1 MLSAMPA
8 WATMPPKFKP
18 SLKGKE
24 IVDPQMAVFIK
35 LDDLQRVLKKELTS
49 QRDVMVQLLNTE
61 LISQE
66 HLKAITKQNPVSAI
80 PVVEKLEQI
89 RAQLVERRDEGDYYY
104 EEGTATTTEH
114 ILDLNAM
121 WGYPVKG
128 YILKNDSKTN
138 IRAAHVSRRE
148 VSIDFAPERFYTIRP
163 REEFVTPN
171 NIKVVWKLI
180 LKTDAGTADYRLW
193 LLW

>member
-1 MLSAMPA
+1 MPA
-8 WATMPPKFKP
+8 IKSAKP
-18 SLKGKE
+18 TVKGKE
-24 IVDPQMAVFIK
+24 IVDPEMAVFIK

-49 QRDVMVQLLNTE
+49 QRDVMVQMLNTNL
-61 LISQE
+61 LIQE
-66 HLKAITKQNPVSAI
+66 HLKAIKQSQVAPI
-80 PVVEKLEQI
+80 PLVEKLEEI
-89 RAQLVERRDEGDYYY
+89 RSLIVDRQDEGDYYY

-138 IRAAHVSRRE
+138 IRAAHISQPE
-148 VSIDFAPERFYTIRP
+148 FTLDFAPERFYRVRP

>member
-1 MLSAMPA
+1 
-8 WATMPPKFKP
+8 MPPKTTNKP
-18 SLKGKE
+18 SIQGQE
-24 IVDPQMAVFIK
+24 RVDPELAVFIV
-35 LDDLQRVLKKELTS
+35 LDDISRILKKELKA
-49 QRDVMVQLLNTE
+49 QREATVQLLNTT
-61 LISQE
+61 LLNQE